1 MCWKA
6 RSSKQPFQL
15 PHAEPVGERRVDV
28 EGLLRDGHFPI
39 LGHGVERAHVVQ
51 PVGKLDDD
59 DAHVLGHRHEHLA
72 DACGPCGLVR
82 VLDGTDFVLAP
93 GVHELVL
100 RELGHAV
107 YERGDL
113 FTEMFSQLLV
123 SDGGVLDHVVQQ
135 RGAQC
140 VVVEV
145 EVDQVEGRAQGVFDE
160 RLAGLA
166 VLAGVG
172 LFGEPVGLFDGGDL
186 VGRKI
191 VTCLVEQEIDEPRA
205 SHVLNG
211 HVVSIP

>member
-1 MCWKA
+1 MK
-6 RSSKQPFQL
+6 
-15 PHAEPVGERRVDV
+15 PVG
-28 EGLLRDGHFPI
+28 
-39 LGHGVERAHVVQ
+39 Q
-51 PVGKLDDD
+51 LDDD

-72 DACGPCGLVR
+72 DACGPRGLVR
-82 VLDGTDFVLAP
+82 VLDGADLVFAP

-107 YERGDL
+107 DERGDL
-113 FTEMFSQLLV
+113 FPELIRELLV
-123 SDGGVLDHVVQQ
+123 GDGSVFDHVVQQ
-135 RGAQC
+135 GGAQR

-145 EVDQVEGRAQGVFDE
+145 EIDQVKGRAQGVFDE
-160 RLAGLA
+160 RFAGLA
-166 VLAGVG
+166 VLAGVR

-186 VGRKI
+186 LGRKI